1 MVKAQRSSCSS
12 GGMPAYSE
20 RKVMKE
26 YRSERRGWRNFDT
39 ALHNNAVDV
48 IATEETRTA
57 KAAVRATHYD
67 P

>member
-1 MVKAQRSSCSS
+1 
-12 GGMPAYSE
+12 MPAYSE